1 MYKYQASILW
11 ARSRAQNW
19 GCNREE
25 KNQWCPLGSWSP
37 VCVFWTIFRWAT
49 KSCTCFHLNSTYWL
63 LPLAGAWRL
72 RVEKRY
78 HFRPEVVYSTSSAG
92 NRQTRTEL
100 QRNEMQSFL
109 RWGWECRRLHSSHA
123 QTKGKGTML
132 WCEQMGH
139 RDTRG
144 RSSARQVADR
154 PGIGAEVRRWRIPT
168 NLYQNLW
175 PMQWRAIEKWWME
188 ED

>member
-1 MYKYQASILW
+1 MDIIFFLQSKIKKKKKSLWYFLICTINIPTKKAKKWWINSYKDKLLIFPKFSAPSNYHPLNAFTAQCPSKLLFILPGSGFESSSSYLWQSLLTFLLVLMYKYQASILW

-72 RVEKRY
+72 RV
-78 HFRPEVVYSTSSAG
+78 
-92 NRQTRTEL
+92 
-100 QRNEMQSFL
+100 
-109 RWGWECRRLHSSHA
+109 
-123 QTKGKGTML
+123 
-132 WCEQMGH
+132 
-139 RDTRG
+139 
-144 RSSARQVADR
+144 
-154 PGIGAEVRRWRIPT
+154 
-168 NLYQNLW
+168 
-175 PMQWRAIEKWWME
+175 
-188 ED
+188 